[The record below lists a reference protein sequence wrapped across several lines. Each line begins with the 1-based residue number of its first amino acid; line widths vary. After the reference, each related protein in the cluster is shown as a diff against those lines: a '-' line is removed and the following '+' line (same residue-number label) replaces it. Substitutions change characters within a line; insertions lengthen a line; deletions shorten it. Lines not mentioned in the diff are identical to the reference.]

1 MRVARAGR
9 ESVGSLS
16 RALPRQRASIIARPF
31 FRPGKGA
38 LSTTRYFQAT
48 KLLPSSL
55 FRILIATS
63 RLSSTVDEIERGRGK
78 SNGFVSLSRTSRA
91 GEVRLFIERI
101 ESFRKLVQPGRMEPL
116 EGSRDRRKSERF
128 NNEIARVL
136 RGEQSRPS
144 TERGGIG

>member
-38 LSTTRYFQAT
+38 LSTTRYFQPV

-63 RLSSTVDEIERGRGK
+63 RLSSTVDEIEKGRGK

-91 GEVRLFIERI
+91 GEVRSVRLFIERI

-136 RGEQSRPS
+136 RGE
-144 TERGGIG
+144 

>member
-38 LSTTRYFQAT
+38 LSTTRYFQPV

-55 FRILIATS
+55 FRILIAII
-63 RLSSTVDEIERGRGK
+63 VDEIERGRGK

-91 GEVRLFIERI
+91 GEVWLFIERI

-136 RGEQSRPS
+136 RGE
-144 TERGGIG
+144 

>member
-31 FRPGKGA
+31 FRPAKGA

-55 FRILIATS
+55 FRILIAII
-63 RLSSTVDEIERGRGK
+63 VDEIERGRGK

-91 GEVRLFIERI
+91 GEVWLFIERI

-136 RGEQSRPS
+136 RGE
-144 TERGGIG
+144 

>member
-38 LSTTRYFQAT
+38 LSTTRYFQPV

-55 FRILIATS
+55 FRILIAII
-63 RLSSTVDEIERGRGK
+63 VDEIERGRGK
-78 SNGFVSLSRTSRA
+78 SNGFVSLSRTSA

-136 RGEQSRPS
+136 RGE
-144 TERGGIG
+144 

>member
-55 FRILIATS
+55 FRILIAII
-63 RLSSTVDEIERGRGK
+63 VDEIERGRGK

-136 RGEQSRPS
+136 RGE
-144 TERGGIG
+144 

>member
-55 FRILIATS
+55 FRILIAII
-63 RLSSTVDEIERGRGK
+63 VNEIERGRGK
-78 SNGFVSLSRTSRA
+78 SNGFVSLSRASRA

-136 RGEQSRPS
+136 RGE
-144 TERGGIG
+144 

>member
-38 LSTTRYFQAT
+38 LSTTRYFQPM

-78 SNGFVSLSRTSRA
+78 SNGFVSLSRTSA
-91 GEVRLFIERI
+91 GEIRSVRLFIERI
-101 ESFRKLVQPGRMEPL
+101 ESFRKLVQPGRMEPF

-136 RGEQSRPS
+136 RGE
-144 TERGGIG
+144 

>member
-38 LSTTRYFQAT
+38 LSTTRYFQPV

-55 FRILIATS
+55 FRILIAII
-63 RLSSTVDEIERGRGK
+63 VNEIERGRGK
-78 SNGFVSLSRTSRA
+78 SNGFVFLSRASRA

-136 RGEQSRPS
+136 RGE
-144 TERGGIG
+144 

>member
-55 FRILIATS
+55 FRILIAII
-63 RLSSTVDEIERGRGK
+63 VDEIERGRGK
-78 SNGFVSLSRTSRA
+78 SNGFVSLSRASRA
-91 GEVRLFIERI
+91 GEVRSVRLFIERI

-136 RGEQSRPS
+136 RGE
-144 TERGGIG
+144 

>member
-38 LSTTRYFQAT
+38 LSTTRYFQPV

-55 FRILIATS
+55 FRILIAII
-63 RLSSTVDEIERGRGK
+63 VDCRRDRERKGE
-78 SNGFVSLSRTSRA
+78 VSLSRTSA
-91 GEVRLFIERI
+91 GEVRSVRLFIERI

-136 RGEQSRPS
+136 RGE
-144 TERGGIG
+144 